1 MLHRATVPGC
11 CCWQVLALV
20 CVAANRAFYSR
31 TCKRWKAASCLHSVR
46 ERKKKKENDLITLN
60 SQNETMHAFAAFWPL
75 LLVNDPRRE
84 ALQWGQWSSGS
95 QRSRHLHLHLHLPLL
110 CSATHTDGPHTRT
123 HARTDALTDTKGCL
137 PTRPITGLFIR
148 VSYRQYWQ
156 PADTQSLQHK
166 QMEQ

>member
-1 MLHRATVPGC
+1 MWHHNHAQVHFCASQSNSARLLLLAGARTGVCHREPC
-11 CCWQVLALV
+11 VLFKNMQALE
-20 CVAANRAFYSR
+20 
-31 TCKRWKAASCLHSVR
+31 SCIMFTFS
-46 ERKKKKENDLITLN
+46 EGEKKKKENDLITLN

-123 HARTDALTDTKGCL
+123 HRCTHRHKRL
-137 PTRPITGLFIR
+137 PSHPSNNRPI
-148 VSYRQYWQ
+148 
-156 PADTQSLQHK
+156 H
-166 QMEQ
+166 